1 MKYLM
6 IVKVKRDLYANES
19 DSAKTP
25 WINFGLTNIY
35 YYFSK
40 LAETDS
46 LRWESK
52 DINQTIIKKKKKTFY
67 RDSN

>member
-1 MKYLM
+1 MYEIYLM
-6 IVKVKRDLYANES
+6 IIKVKWDLYASES
-19 DSAKTP
+19 DPAKTL

-35 YYFSK
+35 YFSK
-40 LAETDS
+40 PAETDS

-52 DINQTIIKKKKKTFY
+52 DINQTIIKTIKTFY